1 MSVATVPFKMKPLRG
16 AVIAL
21 ALLVTFSVQAADNK
35 DRITAETDI
44 QPLVTLTDQ
53 ESQAISLAAGR
64 ILLHADNARMA
75 IAAKDKKTAMKEIE
89 QGLTLVKLV
98 ERSLPK
104 YKITTRIT
112 TGDMTYSDEDEVSKR
127 FVTVFNEQFI
137 EDVIAPVV
145 QAKSK
150 ARTLKGRHGH
160 KSANSRFIEDYTV
173 WRQAAMKLNVV
184 MADNALHLA
193 KDELEKGNL
202 DNADLALALLQAE
215 GVVFEFDEVE
225 LPLTEAADD
234 LKLAQLEVS
243 EGKIDQ
249 AQATLKRASDN
260 LKKYERIS
268 GESRAKD
275 VRELQKEIDK
285 LGESLAKGDHSE
297 NALDKAGKKI
307 AAYWER
313 VVKWFK

>member
-1 MSVATVPFKMKPLRG
+1 MSVATVPFKMKPLCG

-21 ALLVTFSVQAADNK
+21 ALLVTFPAQAADGK
-35 DRITAETDI
+35 ARITAETDI

-53 ESQAISLAAGR
+53 ESQVISLAAGR
-64 ILLHADNARMA
+64 ILLHTDNARIA
-75 IAAKDKKTAMKEIE
+75 IAAKDKKTAMEEIE

-104 YKITTRIT
+104 YKITTKIKT
-112 TGDMTYSDEDEVSKR
+112 DDVTYSDEDEVSRR
-127 FVTVFNEQFI
+127 FVTVYNEQFI

-145 QAKSK
+145 HEKAK
-150 ARTLKGRHGH
+150 TLKGRHGH
-160 KSANSRFIEDYTV
+160 KSTNSRFFEDYSV
-173 WRQAAMKLNVV
+173 WRQAAMKLNIV
-184 MADNALHLA
+184 MADNALKLA
-193 KDELEKGNL
+193 RDELEKGNL
-202 DNADLALALLQAE
+202 DNADLTLALLQAE

-234 LKLAQLEVS
+234 LKLAQLELS

-268 GESRAKD
+268 GDSRAKD

-285 LGESLAKGDHSE
+285 LGKSLAKGDHSE
-297 NALDKAGKKI
+297 NTLEKAGKKI
-307 AAYWER
+307 ASYWER